1 MTRIHFNKTFKNH
14 KELVNLLQSRGL
26 FVQNPSRTEHYIQSI
41 GYYRLSAY
49 LYPFLKNPKIQT
61 RCLEGNTE

>member
-1 MTRIHFNKTFKNH
+1 MTKIHFYKTFKNH
-14 KELVNLLQSRGL
+14 KELVSLLQSRGL
-26 FVQNPSRTEHYIQSI
+26 FIQNSSRAEHYIQSI

-49 LYPFLKNPKIQT
+49 LHPFLNNPKIQT